1 MQPPAA
7 PFCSYPLAVR
17 GTPRNPLA
25 TSEVGSKRAVG
36 GGPES
41 EGHPCGGPFSTKSVR
56 VGVTQEC
63 WIGSLNFFA
72 MQTYMCNIY
81 MVGSLMLFVLHVA
94 CKLAHPKTLGLPAFP
109 TCVDQIFVHD

>member
-1 MQPPAA
+1 
-7 PFCSYPLAVR
+7 
-17 GTPRNPLA
+17 
-25 TSEVGSKRAVG
+25 
-36 GGPES
+36 
-41 EGHPCGGPFSTKSVR
+41 
-56 VGVTQEC
+56 
-63 WIGSLNFFA
+63 